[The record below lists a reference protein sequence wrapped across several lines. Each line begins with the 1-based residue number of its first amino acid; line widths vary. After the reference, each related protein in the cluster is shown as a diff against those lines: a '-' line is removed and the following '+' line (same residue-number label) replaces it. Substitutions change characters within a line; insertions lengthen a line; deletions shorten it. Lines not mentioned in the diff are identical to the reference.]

1 MLSHPTLPTLW
12 SSWPL
17 SHNLQYI
24 ASKVFQVLAGKLW
37 WVNLCQLS
45 RTWHSFTSIFIRSKV
60 PSRLPTTNSGKV
72 FIPVLILPPYRN
84 SLHCIKKEGFN
95 PTCCCFPS
103 FLILLLL
110 LFFLQ
115 SPQPLFGGASPNQPV
130 LAEKNFNSA
139 YFDLKIK
146 SYLLCILFVV
156 FEEPEHSFK
165 GGQNDFLNTFLSL
178 LQLNKVELWL
188 VHHRGER
195 KRHPWIKMG
204 GPDCALWSHNAG
216 VYCWNLLIALHCK
229 PWEPQSGGKWFS
241 SLSWSHF

>member
-24 ASKVFQVLAGKLW
+24 ASKVFQVLVRKLW
-37 WVNLCQLS
+37 RVNLCQLS

-72 FIPVLILPPYRN
+72 FIPVLILPPCRN
-84 SLHCIKKEGFN
+84 SLPCIKKPKALIPLVAAF
-95 PTCCCFPS
+95 FS
-103 FLILLLL
+103 FL
-110 LFFLQ
+110 FLP
-115 SPQPLFGGASPNQPV
+115 SPQPLFSRCLSQSASIGGGD
-130 LAEKNFNSA
+130 FNSA
-139 YFDLKIK
+139 YFDPKIK

-204 GPDCALWSHNAG
+204 GPDCALWPHNAG

-229 PWEPQSGGKWFS
+229 PWEPQSGGKLFS
-241 SLSWSHF
+241 SLSWSCF